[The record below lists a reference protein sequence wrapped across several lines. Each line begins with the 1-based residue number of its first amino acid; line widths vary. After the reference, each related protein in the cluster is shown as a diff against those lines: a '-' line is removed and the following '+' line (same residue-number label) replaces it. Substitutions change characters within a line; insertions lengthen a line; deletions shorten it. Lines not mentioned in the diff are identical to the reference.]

1 MIQQTLEQGG
11 HKWRKVNHVTKS
23 GRNGGY
29 DQYQCEYCGCVGK
42 SYKLGMIS
50 IPQRHA
56 YKASLCKKQPAHGRL
71 QITRCNA
78 AGPQFANMTPGS
90 VHNIVLPPA
99 GESEEKGRWV
109 MGVGEPVLLIWG
121 EFILLD

>member
-11 HKWRKVNHVTKS
+11 HKWRKVNLVTKS
-23 GRNGGY
+23 GRGGGY

-42 SYKLGMIS
+42 SYRLGMIS

-71 QITRCNA
+71 KVIKCGA
-78 AGPQFANMTPGS
+78 FGEEFANLTPGS
-90 VHNIVLPPA
+90 IHDIVLPPA
-99 GESEEKGRWV
+99 GESNERGKWVKGV
-109 MGVGEPVLLIWG
+109 SEPVLLLWG
-121 EFILLD
+121 EFELLD